1 MREGIDRRAM
11 AALSAGHMAV
21 DFAGG
26 ALPALL
32 PFFKD
37 RFDLSYTLVAV
48 LVLAS
53 SVSSS
58 VIQPLFGLWSD
69 RRGGIWLLP
78 AGVAVGG
85 IGIALAAAAPA
96 YGLVVLFVVM
106 SGLGTAAFHPE
117 GSKFAAYASG
127 DRRASGM
134 SLFSVGGNIGYA
146 LGAIVTT
153 PIVLALGLSG
163 GLLLMVPC
171 LVVAAMLLRLS
182 PFLLSLEPGPGG
194 RTRASAFAGKDRPG
208 AIVLLLVIV
217 ALRSVAWFGLL
228 TFVPLWEVSLGHSK
242 SFGAHLLALMLVSG
256 AVGTLV
262 AGPAADRFGRR
273 PVLLAS
279 NVIVPPAILVFVL
292 VGGVPGALALCV
304 IGPAV
309 VGTFGVTMVMSQEY
323 LPRHIGMASGLSIGL
338 SIGLGGIAAVIL
350 GAVADSVDLRTA
362 LYVCAA
368 APVLGAALTTLLP
381 SSRVRTQLAPEIAPS

>member
-1 MREGIDRRAM
+1 M
-11 AALSAGHMAV
+11 AALSSGHMAV

-37 RFDLSYTLVAV
+37 RFSLSYTLVAV

-69 RRGGIWLLP
+69 RRGAIWLLP
-78 AGVAVGG
+78 VGVAVGG
-85 IGIALAAAAPA
+85 VGIALAAAAPE
-96 YGLVVLFVVM
+96 YGLVVLLVVV

-153 PIVLALGLSG
+153 PIVVGLGLTG

-171 LVVAAMLLRLS
+171 LIVAGMLLRLV
-182 PFLLSLEPGPGG
+182 PFLLSLEPGE
-194 RTRASAFAGKDRPG
+194 RTAARPAPATGKERPG
-208 AIVLLLVIV
+208 AMVILLVIV

-242 SFGAHLLALMLVSG
+242 SYGSHLLSLMLLSG
-256 AVGTLV
+256 AVGTLL

-273 PVLLAS
+273 PVLMAS

-292 VGGVPGALALCV
+292 VGGVPGAIALCV

-350 GAVADSVDLRTA
+350 GAVADSVDLKTA
-362 LYVCAA
+362 FYVCAV
-368 APVLGAALTTLLP
+368 APIFGALLTAVLP
-381 SSRVRTQLAPEIAPS
+381 PSRVRTRLAPEIAPS